1 MSDPPARLKVT
12 KKGKTMIKT
21 NAYTD
26 PHYFV
31 GNDEY
36 YVISF
41 PYPKYN
47 EIDFEVW
54 SKDKEEY
61 LFTLTSCRPDLS
73 TSVLWRYLKDGTTDY
88 VTFFTTDKDNV

>member
-1 MSDPPARLKVT
+1 
-12 KKGKTMIKT
+12 MIQT

-31 GNDEY
+31 GDTEY
-36 YVISF
+36 FVISF
-41 PYPKYN
+41 PYPQHN

-61 LFTLTSCRPDLS
+61 LFTLTSNRPDLS
-73 TSVLWRYLKDGTTDY
+73 TSVLWRYLKGIPCDAVTY
-88 VTFFTTDKDNV
+88 VSKDSK

>member
-1 MSDPPARLKVT
+1 
-12 KKGKTMIKT
+12 MIKT

-31 GNDEY
+31 DNDEY

-41 PYPKYN
+41 PYPQHG

-54 SKDKEEY
+54 SKDKGEW
-61 LFTLTSCRPDLS
+61 LFTITSNRPDLS
-73 TSVLWRYLKDGTTDY
+73 ASVLWRYLKGIPCDAVVY
-88 VTFFTTDKDNV
+88 SSKESV